1 MYYYPQ
7 YPLQAPLQPQIDAL
21 NFGRGNIP
29 GTPQNGVTTTQNS
42 IAGLSVSSRPVS
54 NREEAVGTP
63 ADFSGSLMVFPDL
76 AHGRVYLK
84 RWNMQT
90 GAADFLDF
98 VLDAQQSEQN
108 TEQPTKSEPKWALD
122 DDVQVL
128 RQEIQRLHE
137 ELDSMKAVPAKKGAK
152 KDDSTE

>member
-7 YPLQAPLQPQIDAL
+7 YPMQAPLTAHMDAL

-29 GTPQNGVTTTQNS
+29 GSAQNGMTAPQNS

-63 ADFSGSLMVFPDL
+63 ADFSGALMLFPDL

-84 RWNMQT
+84 RWNMQS
-90 GAADFLDF
+90 GAADFFDF
-98 VLDAQQSEQN
+98 VLDAPQSEQN
-108 TEQPTKSEPKWALD
+108 TEQAAKSEPKWALD

-128 RQEIQRLHE
+128 KSEIQRLHE
-137 ELDSMKAVPAKKGAK
+137 ELDSLKPLAAKKGAK
-152 KDDSTE
+152 KDDPAE